1 MALSF
6 CVTTYNRFNLTIQS
20 FEKILDDERV
30 SEIVISDDCSTDGSY
45 EKLVDFFKGNEKVK
59 IFRNER
65 NVDCYVNKRIAIELA
80 TNKWRILG
88 DSDNVFTKDYL
99 DKIFSYEWD
108 EKTALM
114 PSFAYP
120 NFCYE
125 QFSGLTIDKHNV
137 AQYFDEPLFE
147 TCCNCANYFVNRDF
161 YLKVWDGSVNPHT
174 ADSLYQNYNWLVND
188 GKIFIVP
195 ELQYYHSVHPE
206 SHYIL
211 NNHKTGS
218 FHEELK
224 QKYRELI

>member
-80 TNKWRILG
+80 TNKWCILG

-99 DKIFSYEWD
+99 DKIS
-108 EKTALM
+108 
-114 PSFAYP
+114 
-120 NFCYE
+120 
-125 QFSGLTIDKHNV
+125 
-137 AQYFDEPLFE
+137 
-147 TCCNCANYFVNRDF
+147 
-161 YLKVWDGSVNPHT
+161 
-174 ADSLYQNYNWLVND
+174 
-188 GKIFIVP
+188 
-195 ELQYYHSVHPE
+195 
-206 SHYIL
+206 
-211 NNHKTGS
+211 
-218 FHEELK
+218 
-224 QKYRELI
+224 